1 VRRVH
6 LISCCIEYAPGAV
19 NYLQT
24 GKTEFWPW
32 NEGIS
37 GELAVGGLTS
47 HEVNPG
53 SEIDRVAVGDVRDST
68 PGQGSDAL
76 GLVGPMGGEFGVG

>member
-1 VRRVH
+1 MK
-6 LISCCIEYAPGAV
+6 G
-19 NYLQT
+19 
-24 GKTEFWPW
+24 
-32 NEGIS
+32 
-37 GELAVGGLTS
+37 LAENWLLGGLTS

>member
-1 VRRVH
+1 MRRGRVIICKWGR
-6 LISCCIEYAPGAV
+6 LNCGYGMK
-19 NYLQT
+19 
-24 GKTEFWPW
+24 G
-32 NEGIS
+32 
-37 GELAVGGLTS
+37 LAENWLLGGLTS